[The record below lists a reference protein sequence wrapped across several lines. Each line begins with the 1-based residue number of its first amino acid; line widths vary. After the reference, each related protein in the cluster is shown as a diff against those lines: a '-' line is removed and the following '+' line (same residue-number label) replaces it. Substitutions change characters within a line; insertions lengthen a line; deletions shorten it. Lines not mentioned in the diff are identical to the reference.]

1 MSRSA
6 NPASRAGRPIGSP
19 IVRETTL
26 RVRYSEIDAQ
36 GHVNNANYLSY
47 FEVGRV
53 EWLRDAGLSYKALE
67 DRGFGFVVVEAL
79 VHYHSAAYFDDELVV
94 RTELAEAGRVSLRFG
109 YEVLR
114 GGGRVASGH
123 TRHACV
129 RLPGGRPV
137 RMPEEVRALATDPA

>member
-1 MSRSA
+1 M
-6 NPASRAGRPIGSP
+6 
-19 IVRETTL
+19 
-26 RVRYSEIDAQ
+26 DAQ
-36 GHVNNANYLSY
+36 GHVNNANYLSF

-53 EWLRDAGLSYKALE
+53 EWLRDAGLSYRDLE
-67 DRGFGFVVVEAL
+67 RRGFGFVVVEAL

-94 RTELAEAGRVSLRFG
+94 RTELAEAGRVALRFG

-114 GGGRVASGH
+114 ADERVASGH

-137 RMPEEVRALATDPA
+137 RMPEEVRALANELA

>member
-1 MSRSA
+1 MWRSA
-6 NPASRAGRPIGSP
+6 SPASRAGRPIGGP
-19 IVRETTL
+19 IVRETAL

-53 EWLRDAGLSYKALE
+53 EWLRDAGLSYKDLE

-94 RTELAEAGRVSLRFG
+94 CTELAEAGRVALRFG

-114 GGGRVASGH
+114 NGERVASGH

-137 RMPEEVRALATDPA
+137 RMPEEVRALAGHSA

>member
-6 NPASRAGRPIGSP
+6 SPASGGSS
-19 IVRETTL
+19 IVRETKF

-53 EWLRDAGLSYKALE
+53 EWLRDAGLSYRE
-67 DRGFGFVVVEAL
+67 MEQRGFGFVVVEAL
-79 VHYHSAAYFDDELVV
+79 VRYRRAAYFDDELAV
-94 RTELAEAGRVSLRFG
+94 RTGISDLSRASVRFS

-114 GGGRVASGH
+114 DGEPIASGH
-123 TRHACV
+123 TRHAYV
-129 RLPGGRPV
+129 DLASGKPM
-137 RMPEEVRALATDPA
+137 RMPDDLNLLKDA